1 MHYIYVDVTS
11 GLILGLLDA
20 SFNWVVYKESN
31 EKKPSEVIHRE
42 IHELISTN
50 KVDKNNLEYFF
61 SSGPGSY
68 TGMRLGE
75 GIAQIL
81 EWNKATVYSFH
92 QFEVPQLMGIQKG
105 FWMTNAF
112 KGQLF
117 IYSWDSEKST
127 IELINTTDVSVTN
140 ENLGYTLSQD
150 NELFKNLITS
160 KSMIA
165 KEPAK
170 FFKKIKEL
178 KMRKQP
184 YYFRTLEEEFKQC

>member
-31 EKKPSEVIHRE
+31 EKKPSEIIHHE

-81 EWNKATVYSFH
+81 EWNKSTVYSFH

-117 IYSWDSEKST
+117 IYNWDGENSN
-127 IELINTTDVSVTN
+127 IELLNTADVSVTDS
-140 ENLGYTLSQD
+140 NLGYTLSQD